1 VIFASRRLTM
11 NTGQTAEIAA
21 AAIHQEGSLKLLSG
35 ERNIKYKNPTSRY
48 AAIASVIIVAP

>member
-1 VIFASRRLTM
+1 M
-11 NTGQTAEIAA
+11 NIGHTAEMAA

-35 ERNIKYKNPTSRY
+35 DRNIKYKNPTSRY